1 MGKGAI
7 DWAAIPGNAA
17 KVLASPRDFFEGMP
31 KSGGF
36 LEPFIFLVAMGFAA
50 GVLQLLL
57 KVLGLAPAV
66 RTDTALSS
74 VVVMP
79 VTLAAFGFVEAAV
92 LHVLWRIMGS
102 AQSYETSYRCAAYL
116 GVLVPVAVVLETF
129 PLIGVATAVVLGMF
143 FLVAASVS
151 AHRVPSWKAWLVFG
165 SVGGLLV
172 YWIARGAGW

>member
-1 MGKGAI
+1 MGKGVI
-7 DWAAIPGNAA
+7 DWATIPRTAA
-17 KVLASPRDFFEGMP
+17 KVLSSPREFFEGMP

-36 LEPFIFLVAMGFAA
+36 LDPFAFMIAMGFAA
-50 GVLQLLL
+50 GVVQLLL

-66 RTDTALSS
+66 GADIALSS

-79 VTLAAFGFVEAAV
+79 VTLAAFGFVEAAI
-92 LHVLWRIMGS
+92 LHLLWSLMGS
-102 AQSYETSYRCAAYL
+102 TETYETSYRCAAYVS
-116 GVLVPVAVVLETF
+116 VLLPVAVILETI
-129 PLIGVATAVVLGMF
+129 PLLGGATAVVLGIF

>member
-1 MGKGAI
+1 MGKGVI

-17 KVLASPRDFFEGMP
+17 KILSSPGEFFEGMP

-36 LEPFIFLVAMGFAA
+36 QEPFVFMVVMGFAA

-66 RTDTALSS
+66 EADAALSS

-92 LHVLWRIMGS
+92 LHLLWRLMGS
-102 AQSYETSYRCAAYL
+102 TETYETAYRCAAYL
-116 GVLVPVAVVLETF
+116 AVLIPFFVVLETF
-129 PLIGVATAVVLGMF
+129 PLIGPATSVVLGMF

-151 AHRVPSWKAWLVFG
+151 AHRVPYWKAWIVFG

-172 YWIARGAGW
+172 FWIARGAGW